1 MNLRK
6 FLAASAL
13 SAALL
18 LPFAAPAGA
27 QTIDVGDTVK
37 DPQGGDVGTV
47 ESVDGEYVVV
57 RTDRHAARLPVTS
70 FTPTEDAVLFGLTR
84 DELNTQ
90 LDQAIAQ
97 AQQAITVGAMVH
109 DRDGVAIGPVESA
122 DAELVTIK
130 LGEQPIQLPRAAV
143 APGQNGL
150 RIGATIAE
158 LRAQI
163 AAATASASAES
174 GTETE
179 AATSPSEG
187 N

>member
-6 FLAASAL
+6 FLAATAL

-18 LPFAAPAGA
+18 LPIAAPAGA
-27 QTIDVGDTVK
+27 QTIQVGATVT
-37 DPQGGDVGTV
+37 DPQGGEVGTV
-47 ESVDGEYVVV
+47 TSVDAEYVVV
-57 RTDRHAARLPVTS
+57 QTDRHSARLPVTS
-70 FTPTEDAVLFGLTR
+70 FTPTEEAVLFGLTR
-84 DELNTQ
+84 DQLNTQ

-109 DRDGVAIGPVESA
+109 DRNGAPIGAIETA
-122 DAELVTIK
+122 DAEAVVVK
-130 LGEQPIQLPRAAV
+130 LGEQPIRLPRSAV

-158 LRAQI
+158 LQAQI
-163 AAATASASAES
+163 AAASATAE
-174 GTETE
+174 GE
-179 AATSPSEG
+179 ADTSPSEG